1 MKTMIYKQLN
11 LLLLSIIFL
20 APQIAFG
27 QSGKLSRKEK
37 KEVRKAQMELN
48 FYQLDSLINSGRFLL
63 KADYLRNNQGNLT
76 PVVSTINFIKVENG
90 EGILQTGSN
99 SGLGYN
105 GVGGVTARGP
115 VGRWEVYSDKEK
127 LTHTVTFSLLT
138 NIGNYDVLM
147 FIRADNKASA
157 TIKGLSSGWLVW
169 DGEVYAP
176 GASRVFRGQD
186 TI

>member
-1 MKTMIYKQLN
+1 MIYKQLI
-11 LLLLSIIFL
+11 LLLLPLIL
-20 APQIAFG
+20 MTPQHVSG
-27 QSGKLSRKEK
+27 QSEKLTRKEK

-63 KADYLRNNQGNLT
+63 KADYLRNSEGTLI

-90 EGILQTGSN
+90 EGILQTGTN

-105 GVGGVTARGP
+105 GVGGVTARGR
-115 VGRWEVYSDKEK
+115 VGRWEVSSDKKK
-127 LTHTVTFSLLT
+127 LTHTVSFSLLT

-157 TIKGLSSGWLVW
+157 TIKGMSSGWLVW
-169 DGEVYAP
+169 DGELYAP